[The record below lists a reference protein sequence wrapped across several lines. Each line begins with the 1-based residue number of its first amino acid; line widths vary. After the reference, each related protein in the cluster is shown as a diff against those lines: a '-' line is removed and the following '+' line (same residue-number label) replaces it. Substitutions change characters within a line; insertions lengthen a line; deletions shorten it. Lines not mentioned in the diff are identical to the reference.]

1 MNSGSNVKD
10 GADVEGVQTE
20 EFVVFGHQLSVKMT
34 EGIQDD
40 PLVPHL
46 GRQSG

>member
-1 MNSGSNVKD
+1 M
-10 GADVEGVQTE
+10 EGVQTE
-20 EFVVFGHQLSVKMT
+20 EFVVFGHELSVKMT
-34 EGIQDD
+34 EGTQED